1 MNYKSYCT
9 TLVCIIFLVVIIVVV
24 KLGIFECFRSVLIKK
39 QTYIMHCVPCTFE
52 LVWIKATRTKRND
65 RVPQIWPPPLRQH
78 VDSAM
83 RLSIRWTLRG
93 FVIFVAAYY
102 TTRIITVHKNEKG
115 PIRRTRSTR
124 PLRPPTKDLIV
135 RIVPKAV
142 PRLVEEKVVGS

>member
-1 MNYKSYCT
+1 
-9 TLVCIIFLVVIIVVV
+9 
-24 KLGIFECFRSVLIKK
+24 
-39 QTYIMHCVPCTFE
+39 MHCVPCTFD
-52 LVWIKATRTKRND
+52 LVSIKATRTKGNS
-65 RVPQIWPPPLRQH
+65 RVPQIRPSPLRQH

-142 PRLVEEKVVGS
+142 PRLVEKGSRIVVVGIILPSRKDVLGTAKAYYGTQ